1 MRDRT
6 VNSKTL
12 SIYYD
17 EYSFE
22 KVIQDQIAQQTEA
35 DLMPIR
41 EDLANWLT
49 QVTGNRNFRVIN
61 FYKYYMT

>member
-6 VNSKTL
+6 INSKTL
-12 SIYYD
+12 SVYYD
-17 EYSFE
+17 EYSSE

-35 DLMPIR
+35 DLTPIR

-49 QVTGNRNFRVIN
+49 QVTGN
-61 FYKYYMT
+61 K